1 LDITEANISK
11 QISTKANTFF
21 NAMHSQDEVQ
31 EHVKRT
37 CVAVSELR
45 KSIKYVD
52 ERVVLTSIRIIK
64 LVHSKMRYKMLNE
77 KLELMATVYA
87 TQPTI
92 QLQLASSEFT
102 GALDLIAMS
111 QEILRQDLRG
121 IRALRHFDPQFNEI
135 VKAVDKILHQEF
147 VKYIIGDLSRDFS
160 LGTNISNQV
169 RIFLVL
175 FNFLA

>member
-1 LDITEANISK
+1 LDITEANISR

-31 EHVKRT
+31 EHVHRT

-45 KSIKYVD
+45 RNINYVD

-64 LVHSKMRYKMLNE
+64 LVRLKMRFKSLNE
-77 KLELMATVYA
+77 KLELMATVYQ
-87 TQPTI
+87 TQPAI
-92 QLQLASSEFT
+92 QMQLASSEFT
-102 GALDLIAMS
+102 GALDLISMS

-135 VKAVDKILHQEF
+135 EKAVDKILHQEF

-169 RIFLVL
+169 
-175 FNFLA
+175 